1 MLDLENVLPDRS
13 QHLYRR
19 VVAAIPEAALA
30 YACYTGAMDALAGE
44 APGLYLYG
52 LIAIELLGLAWLRL
66 ALAPIEIASAGSWWR
81 RALGIGGT
89 GIALVIGFFNAI
101 FVLLGFLF
109 VMLFEPRTFVLLLLA
124 LTRRSLWQWAWAI
137 RSVDDARLLHEHM
150 KRAFRAHW
158 IALVCSFAV
167 ALAFHFSMDADDRL
181 HEKLGDALWL
191 AGMAGYF
198 VALAIYL
205 LFGRTPLAERE
216 VEPADVAPATRLA
229 PVDSA
234 YLAGIA
240 RTARDHWPD
249 LVPGVLLLAFFMEV
263 VWQALDAGVQVMAAP
278 LGIGLSG
285 WLLVAGAARAL
296 GITALSGWEYGFP
309 RLVDFVLR
317 SALLW
322 IGAGVLVFL
331 AVPVTAGIFDVEL
344 RVARDSPALE
354 SSFYVA
360 LAGILYLLAR
370 LWPLL
375 AYPFAVAVLP
385 APAAIPHGLRD
396 AWRMT
401 AGVDGFLRGAL
412 PPFVAVAGAIALLSV
427 AGGFIV
433 VAKAVVYMVLAP
445 LIALLAVER
454 TAAMAAP
461 LHVATPDAAGESEG
475 NGPARPAR
483 DESAP
488 AAIVP
493 LPLPVPAAQPRPGV
507 EAAPQPE
514 PAREHYYS
522 KDWTDLQVYGSA
534 LYNEDLATAARMLDK
549 GVPLDSEIGDGDPAL
564 LWVAR
569 AGKPASFRFLLDK
582 GADVYG
588 RARLGGASVLH
599 IAAARPVMV
608 PFLPELLRWGEP
620 IDQTDSFGQSPL
632 LYACRAGCIEGACLL
647 LARGAD
653 PLLTDKQGS
662 SALLHFVDRLRAG
675 EVSAEQLG
683 FIRGLLAAGLDPL
696 AIGAYGRHAVS
707 LAAER
712 GLDQVLA
719 LFRDAGADLSRPDRR
734 GLSAV
739 NAAAVLGQADTAR
752 GLLAAGQ
759 STDFHGAIMLG
770 DSAAVAAELAERPA
784 RANEK
789 LGEAK
794 LHPLALAVTHGH
806 AQIVRQLLA
815 AGADPRQA
823 TGWRGSILHNAVRHL
838 PDPEI
843 LAALI
848 EHGAEVDA
856 LDGDMNT
863 PLNFAAR
870 DDALDAAE
878 FLLRAGADPNAKTER
893 GYAVS
898 VFAKSERMKALLRR
912 YGGA

>member
-30 YACYTGAMDALAGE
+30 YACYTGAMDALAGV

-66 ALAPIEIASAGSWWR
+66 ALAPIDIASARSWWR

-89 GIALVIGFFNAI
+89 GIALAIGFFNAI

-150 KRAFRAHW
+150 RRAFRAHG
-158 IALVCSFAV
+158 IALACSFAV
-167 ALAFHFSMDADDRL
+167 GLAFHFSIDADEGAR
-181 HEKLGDALWL
+181 ERLGDALWL

-205 LFGRTPLAERE
+205 LFGRAPLAARE
-216 VEPADVAPATRLA
+216 AESAPAMPATRLA
-229 PVDSA
+229 PVDLA
-234 YLAGIA
+234 YFGGIA
-240 RTARDHWPD
+240 RTARDHWPG
-249 LVPGVLLLAFFMEV
+249 LIPGVLLLAFFMEV

-285 WLLVAGAARAL
+285 WLLVGGAARAL
-296 GITALSGWEYGFP
+296 GITAQSGWEYGFP

-322 IGAGVLVFL
+322 FGAGVLVFL

-354 SSFYVA
+354 SGFYVA
-360 LAGILYLLAR
+360 LVGILYLLAR
-370 LWPLL
+370 LWPLVT
-375 AYPFAVAVLP
+375 YPFAVAVLP
-385 APAAIPHGLRD
+385 APAAIPYGLKD

-427 AGGFIV
+427 AGDFIV
-433 VAKAVVYMVLAP
+433 VAKAVAYVVLAP
-445 LIALLAVER
+445 LIALMAVER

-461 LHVATPDAAGESEG
+461 LDAATPDAAGESETAAQ
-475 NGPARPAR
+475 ARPAR
-483 DESAP
+483 GEAAP
-488 AAIVP
+488 DMIVP
-493 LPLPVPAAQPRPGV
+493 LPLPVPAPRRQGV
-507 EAAPQPE
+507 AAPQPE

-522 KDWTDLQVYGSA
+522 KEWSDLQVYGSA
-534 LYNEDLATAARMLDK
+534 LYNEDIPTATRMLDK
-549 GVPLDSEIGDGDPAL
+549 GVPLDSEISDGDPAL
-564 LWVAR
+564 LWAAR
-569 AGKPASFRFLLDK
+569 MGKPVSFRFLLDR

-599 IAAARPVMV
+599 IAAAKPVMV
-608 PFLPELLRWGEP
+608 PFLPELLQWGEP
-620 IDQTDSFGQSPL
+620 IDQPDSFGQSPL
-632 LYACRAGCIEGACLL
+632 LSACRAGCIEGARLL

-653 PLLTDKQGS
+653 PRLTDKQGS
-662 SALLHFVDRLRAG
+662 SALHHFVDRLRAG
-675 EVSAEQLG
+675 EVGEDQLG
-683 FIRGLLAAGLDPL
+683 FIRELLAAGLDPL

-719 LFRDAGADLSRPDRR
+719 LFRDAGSDLSRPDRR

-739 NAAAVLGQADTAR
+739 NAAAVLGQTDTAR
-752 GLLAAGQ
+752 GLLAAGE

-770 DSAAVAAELAERPA
+770 DRAAVAAQLAERAA
-784 RANEK
+784 RANET
-789 LGEAK
+789 LGETK
-794 LHPLALAVTHGH
+794 LHPLALAVKHGH

-823 TGWRGSILHNAVRHL
+823 SGWGGSILHNAVRHL

-843 LAALI
+843 LAALV

-870 DDALDAAE
+870 DDALEAAE

-912 YGGA
+912 HGGA